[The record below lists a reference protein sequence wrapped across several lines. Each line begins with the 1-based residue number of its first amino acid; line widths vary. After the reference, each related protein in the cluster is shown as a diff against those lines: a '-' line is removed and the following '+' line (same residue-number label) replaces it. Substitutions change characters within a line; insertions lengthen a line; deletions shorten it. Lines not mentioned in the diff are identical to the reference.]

1 MFAEIHS
8 TLLYQSRFCF
18 DFDSGLSE
26 LTGSAKKWGKNRF
39 SNFCAFVRK
48 FTRELVGEGDL
59 LTLSL
64 SLQGVCRRRRRLLR
78 PSAFYWVALRDRYCR
93 FRYSTRGGSWLCL
106 RIRLVHGRSLQN
118 VEDPVAGVERRKA
131 HRKDDPRVLV
141 DHVDV
146 LDLRDGRLDDGRA
159 APDRVQHLGPVVTWR
174 RKKQRTKT
182 SKSI

>member
-64 SLQGVCRRRRRLLR
+64 YRVFVVVVVACFDLRR
-78 PSAFYWVALRDRYCR
+78 
-93 FRYSTRGGSWLCL
+93 STELHYETATAGFAT
-106 RIRLVHGRSLQN
+106 RLVAGR
-118 VEDPVAGVERRKA
+118 DFAYGF
-131 HRKDDPRVLV
+131 
-141 DHVDV
+141 
-146 LDLRDGRLDDGRA
+146 G
-159 APDRVQHLGPVVTWR
+159 
-174 RKKQRTKT
+174 
-182 SKSI
+182 